1 MSDSQFH
8 APAVVAPETGVDA
21 YRQSTNAA
29 TLCRAIVLQTAQK
42 IQGKRYVPCVGWQ
55 AIAVAHG
62 CTASARSVE
71 VVEGGVRAIGE
82 VRRMDNGA
90 VIAEA
95 EGFVGDDEQM
105 WAKRPTYARRAMAQ
119 TRAMSRACRSAFA
132 HVVTMI
138 DNDLGTTPAEE
149 MAGVIDNDGPGSSWG
164 AGGKQS
170 AVDEAE
176 RDGLRA
182 NAPAEKSSDKRRREE
197 QAAKTKAKVDDA
209 LATFNMV
216 GQSADIL
223 KAYWAANE
231 KAFQWISDN
240 FPAEYERLSQA
251 YDDALSAASDRAA

>member
-1 MSDSQFH
+1 MSDNQFH

-62 CTASARSVE
+62 CTASARAVE

-149 MAGVIDNDGPGSSWG
+149 MVGVLDNDGPGSSWG
-164 AGGKQS
+164 KTGKAG
-170 AVDEAE
+170 AVEEAE

-182 NAPAEKSSDKRRREE
+182 NAPAEKGSDKRRREE
-197 QAAKTKAKVDDA
+197 QAAKTKTRVDDA
-209 LATFNMV
+209 VRTFQMV
-216 GQSADIL
+216 GQSSEIL
-223 KAYWAANE
+223 KEYWRTNA
-231 KAFQWISDN
+231 KAFDWIEAN
-240 FPAEYERLSQA
+240 FPDEFERLQQA
-251 YDDALSAASDRAA
+251 YDDALSTASDRAA

>member
-1 MSDSQFH
+1 MTDQFH

-62 CTASARSVE
+62 CTASARAVE

-149 MAGVIDNDGPGSSWG
+149 MVGVIDNDGPGSSWG
-164 AGGKQS
+164 KTGKAG
-170 AVDEAE
+170 AVEEAE
-176 RDGLRA
+176 RDGLTK
-182 NAPAEKSSDKRRREE
+182 NAPAETDAVIRARKEKIAKCE
-197 QAAKTKAKVDDA
+197 QKVEDA
-209 LATFNMV
+209 IGVFQMV
-216 GQSADIL
+216 GQSPQIL
-223 KAYWAANE
+223 QAYWDRNAEIFDWIKDRLPDLYARLE
-231 KAFQWISDN
+231 KAFNNAKDA
-240 FPAEYERLSQA
+240 AEA
-251 YDDALSAASDRAA
+251 RAA